1 MKAVILAGGKAT
13 RLRPYTTNFPK
24 PLMPI
29 GERPILEIVIRRL
42 KDFGITDI
50 IISTGHLAE
59 LISAFFND
67 GSKIGVKITYSK
79 EEEPLGTAGPLN
91 LIRDKLDDAFILMNG
106 DVLTDLDFGKFLS
119 FHRAHEALA
128 TISLSKRT
136 FPIDFGVID
145 IDEHNNFK
153 AWTEKPS
160 FEYLISTGIYLFEPE
175 TLKVLPRSG
184 FLNVPDFIQ
193 RLRDEKY
200 GVFGYI
206 HDGYWLDIGRPGDYE
221 KACLDYEDKKTNC

>member
-1 MKAVILAGGKAT
+1 MKAVILAGGKAI

-59 LISAFFND
+59 LIMAFFND
-67 GSKIGVKITYSK
+67 GSKIGVNITYSK

-91 LIRDKLDDAFILMNG
+91 LVRDKLDDTFIVMNG
-106 DVLTDLDFGKFLS
+106 DVLTDLDFAKLIS
-119 FHRAHEALA
+119 FHRSHKAKA

-136 FPIDFGVID
+136 FPIEFGVID
-145 IDEHNNFK
+145 IDDHNYFK

-175 TLKVLPRSG
+175 TLKVLPRAG
-184 FLNVPDFIQ
+184 FFNVPDFIQ
-193 RLRDEKY
+193 RLRNENY
-200 GVFGYI
+200 AVLGYI
-206 HDGYWLDIGRPGDYE
+206 HSGYWLDIGRPADYE
-221 KACLDYEDKKTNC
+221 KACLDYEDKKIKC

>member
-50 IISTGHLAE
+50 MISTGHLAE
-59 LISAFFND
+59 LIRAFFND
-67 GSKIGVKITYSK
+67 GSKVGVKITYSK
-79 EEEPLGTAGPLN
+79 EEAPLGTAGPLN
-91 LIRDKLDDAFILMNG
+91 LLRDKLDDTFILMNG
-106 DVLTDLDFGKFLS
+106 DVLTDLDFGKLMS
-119 FHRAHEALA
+119 FHRAHKAQA
-128 TISLSKRT
+128 TITLSKRV

-145 IDEHNNFK
+145 IDDHNYFK
-153 AWTEKPS
+153 AWTEKPT

-175 TLKVLPRSG
+175 TLKVLPPAG
-184 FLNVPDFIQ
+184 FFNVPDYIH
-193 RLRDEKY
+193 RLHQENY
-200 GVFGYI
+200 SVLCYV
-206 HDGYWLDIGRPGDYE
+206 HDGYWLDIGRPADYE
-221 KACLDYEDKKTNC
+221 KACLDYEDKKIKC